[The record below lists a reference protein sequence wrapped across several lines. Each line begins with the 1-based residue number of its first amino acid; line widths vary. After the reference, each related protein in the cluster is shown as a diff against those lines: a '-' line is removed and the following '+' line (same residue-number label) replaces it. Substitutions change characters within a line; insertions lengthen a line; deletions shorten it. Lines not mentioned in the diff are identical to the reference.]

1 MNTTLMKLFRDA
13 LMTATGKYLTAQ
25 ERATRKNFR
34 TGIIENTLMRK
45 FALQK
50 LSHLHSPGMDTIP
63 LHGQTVKHSYSINGR
78 TLE

>member
-13 LMTATGKYLTAQ
+13 LLTATGIYLTAQ
-25 ERATRKNFR
+25 ERATKTRFR
-34 TGIIENTLMRK
+34 TSIENALMRH

-50 LSHLHSPGMDTIP
+50 LPHLHSPGMTSSRY
-63 LHGQTVKHSYSINGR
+63 GQMVKDSYSINGR